1 MNTPV
6 KQHYQSAER
15 AREQA
20 IEALKPTQMLAV
32 SKNWDGFIRFMQ
44 IFLPISALILGAI
57 TIGWPFLNDAEVSF
71 TLSKDDVAQSDGVI
85 RMTNMNYV
93 GTDEK
98 DRLFRIHATS
108 GEQDDPN
115 APRVRLTDI
124 HAEMEL
130 VPGQTATVDA
140 RRGIFRTRD
149 NSLSLVGGVNL
160 ATGNGYHMEMAGA
173 EIDVRTR
180 SATGQGDIKGR
191 ADLGTLE
198 AARMALNVQ
207 DKEVVFEGGV
217 KLHIV
222 PKRPDGGAASGASSQ
237 GGT

>member
-1 MNTPV
+1 MSVNTPV
-6 KQHYQSAER
+6 KDHYHSAER
-15 AREQA
+15 AREEA
-20 IEALKPTQMLAV
+20 IEALRPAPTSAA
-32 SKNWDGFIRFMQ
+32 SPHWDKFIRFMQ
-44 IFLPISALILGAI
+44 MFLPVSALILGTI
-57 TIGWPFLNDAEVSF
+57 TVGWPFLNDAEVSF

-85 RMTNMNYV
+85 RMTNLNYV

-98 DRLFRIHATS
+98 DRLFRIHATN
-108 GEQDDPN
+108 GEQDTPD

-130 VPGQTATVDA
+130 LPGQIATVDA

-160 ATGNGYHMEMAGA
+160 ATGNGYFMEMAGA

-180 SATGQGDIKGR
+180 SATGQGDVKGR

-198 AARMALNVQ
+198 AARMSLNVQ
-207 DKEVVFEGGV
+207 DKEAIFEGGV

-222 PKRPDGGAASGASSQ
+222 PKRPDESSGTQS
-237 GGT
+237 GN

>member
-6 KQHYQSAER
+6 KDHFQSPER
-15 AREQA
+15 AREMA
-20 IEALKPTQMLAV
+20 MEALKPGPTATAPMY
-32 SKNWDGFIRFMQ
+32 WDGFIRFMQ
-44 IFLPISALILGAI
+44 IFLPIGALVLGSL

-71 TLSKDDVAQSDGVI
+71 TLSKDDVARSDGVI

-93 GTDEK
+93 GTDAK

-108 GEQDDPN
+108 GEQDNPN
-115 APRVRLTDI
+115 APRVRLADI

-130 VPGQTATVDA
+130 NEGQTATVDA
-140 RRGIFRTRD
+140 RRGIYRTRD

-160 ATGNGYHMEMAGA
+160 QTGNGYFLEMSGA
-173 EIDVRTR
+173 EIDLRTR
-180 SATGQGDIKGR
+180 EATGQGDVKGR

-198 AARMALNVQ
+198 AARMSLNVR
-207 DKEVVFEGGV
+207 DKEAVFEGGV

-222 PKRPDGGAASGASSQ
+222 PQRPATQSRSR
-237 GGT
+237 